1 MGTHKHSKHK
11 DKYAVDWDEREL
23 TYHGKRYTWWP
34 KEDEG
39 DATHPWGANGKTIKS
54 RKRILRL
61 EAILAK
67 LSEHRKEPKS
77 ASASESEE
85 EKPKGTYHKKKGSRS
100 DALTE
105 SGQDSHGR
113 IWLYDREPQN
123 GRRWY
128 GILEFSQDTKK
139 PGIVKAQYIITG
151 KRATYLY
158 GEPEMALLLKRISKV
173 YKDRYGEKKMLKLIY
188 PNFRVIKTEKK

>member
-23 TYHGKRYTWWP
+23 TYHDKRYSWWP
-34 KEDEG
+34 KDDDG
-39 DATHPWGANGKTIKS
+39 DTTHPWCVDGKTIKS
-54 RKRILRL
+54 RKRIKRL

-67 LSEHRKEPKS
+67 LENRKQSKA
-77 ASASESEE
+77 ASASESADEPD
-85 EKPKGTYHKKKGSRS
+85 KSTHRKKKGSRS
-100 DALTE
+100 DDLKET
-105 SGQDSHGR
+105 GQDSHGR

-123 GRRWY
+123 GKRWY

-139 PGIVKAQYIITG
+139 PGIVKAQYITTG

-158 GEPEMALLLKRISKV
+158 GEPEMTLLLKRISKV
-173 YKDRYGEKKMLKLIY
+173 YKDRYGEKKMLKIIY
-188 PNFRVIKTEKK
+188 PNSRVIKTEKK